1 MVDAQQSPGPMNIIF
16 DQPRTNKTIGMCI
29 SITQTAIKKCL
40 VRQKLNLTMES
51 EILQKSINGKNDKS
65 EQEYV
70 PTR

>member
-1 MVDAQQSPGPMNIIF
+1 
-16 DQPRTNKTIGMCI
+16 MCI